1 MLSHDG
7 LTEPENSR
15 PFWAL
20 SINSRMRFLLVI
32 AGLLI
37 LILTELLHVYFIMPF
52 PGSQHLESIDFA
64 YLTGKYILAARLI
77 ILLLIS
83 IPLYVILSRGTK
95 ASRIITGILLLTY
108 GMVFYLF
115 NFRFMADT
123 MFYQP
128 ELVRFSNIKENR
140 IPSEKLV
147 LGIEINGE
155 AKAYPLQIIGY
166 HHQVRDTV
174 GGTPLMVTYCTVCR
188 TGRVFSPFINGKN
201 ETFRLVGMDH
211 FNAMFEDAT
220 TKSWWRQVSGEAI
233 AGPLKGQALQE
244 IRSRQ
249 MRLSSWF
256 EMYPEGKVLQPDSA
270 FRKEYDDL
278 DKYDLGTL
286 KSSLEKRDSLSWKDK
301 SWIVG
306 IRKGTHAK
314 AIDWNR
320 LVKERIIQDSMPN
333 YGFVVVLEKDL
344 ASFHSFETTL
354 GENYLRFVKKD
365 NNGEL
370 LMMDENT
377 GSVWNLRGTCIS
389 GALKGSKLIQAT
401 AYQEFWHSWKTFNP
415 LTLK

>member
-1 MLSHDG
+1 
-7 LTEPENSR
+7 
-15 PFWAL
+15 
-20 SINSRMRFLLVI
+20 MRFLLVI

-37 LILTELLHVYFIMPF
+37 LILTEVLRVYFIMPF
-52 PGSQHLESIDFA
+52 PGSQHQESIDFA
-64 YLTGKYILAARLI
+64 YLTGKYILAIRLL
-77 ILLLIS
+77 ILLLIAY
-83 IPLYVILSRGTK
+83 PLYVILIRETK
-95 ASRIITGILLLTY
+95 AKRITTGILILIY

-128 ELVRFSNIKENR
+128 ELVRFLNIKDNK
-140 IPSEKLV
+140 IPAEKLV

-174 GGTPLMVTYCTVCR
+174 GGTPVMVTYCTVCR

-233 AGPLKGQALQE
+233 AGPLKGKSLEE
-244 IRSRQ
+244 IPSRQ

-256 EMYPEGKVLQPDSA
+256 QMYPEGKVLQPDST
-270 FRKEYDDL
+270 FHKEYDDL

-301 SWIVG
+301 SWVVG

-320 LVKERIIQDSMPN
+320 LVKERVIQDSLPD
-333 YGFVVVLEKDL
+333 YGFVVVLENDL
-344 ASFHSFETTL
+344 ASFHSFETSL
-354 GENYLRFVKKD
+354 GDRHLRFVKKD
-365 NNGEL
+365 FNGEL
-370 LMMDENT
+370 LMMDENS
-377 GSVWNLRGTCIS
+377 GSLWNLRGTCIS
-389 GALKGSKLIQAT
+389 GDLKGSVLRQAT
-401 AYQEFWHSWKTFNP
+401 SYQEFWHSWKTFHP